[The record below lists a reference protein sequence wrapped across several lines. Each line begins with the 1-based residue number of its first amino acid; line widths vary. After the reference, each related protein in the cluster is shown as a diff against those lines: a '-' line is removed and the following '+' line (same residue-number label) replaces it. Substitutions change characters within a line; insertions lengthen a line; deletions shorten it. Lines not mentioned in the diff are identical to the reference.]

1 MDIQIFDTSKEA
13 SKAVFEE
20 FKQALANDAKVFGL
34 ATGSTPEELYEY
46 IINSDLDFS
55 DAIAI
60 NLDEYYGLPAD
71 HAESYATFMK
81 EHLFNHKP
89 FKETYIPNGLAED
102 VDAETARYDAIID
115 ENPVDVQILGI
126 GQNAHI
132 GFNEPGASKDVTT
145 HLADLTESTIQANAR
160 FFDTI
165 EEVPTQAFSMGLASI
180 LKSKHI
186 LLLAFGE
193 NKAQAV
199 KDMIEG
205 PVTSK
210 VPASYLQ
217 EHPNVTVFLD
227 SAAASLL
234 NK

>member
-34 ATGSTPEELYEY
+34 ATGSTPEDLYEY